1 MDMAKLLQM
10 MMAGGMGGNAGDN
23 SENSDS
29 SARSDNPDS
38 SDKQGYSENNDNN
51 DDFAGSD
58 FADFFENIDFD
69 MISKMGELFSH
80 MNKPDKNSELLS
92 ALRSHLRDEN
102 QHKIDT
108 AMKLSRMVTLLPL
121 LKDSGILNNLF

>member
-1 MDMAKLLQM
+1 MDMAKLLQAM
-10 MMAGGMGGNAGDN
+10 MSGGFGDSDDGSENSGDN
-23 SENSDS
+23 SNSAD
-29 SARSDNPDS
+29 
-38 SDKQGYSENNDNN
+38 SDKTDGDSG
-51 DDFAGSD
+51 GSD
-58 FADFFENIDFD
+58 FGSFFENIDFD

-92 ALRSHLRDEN
+92 ALKPHLRDEN

-108 AMKLSRMVTLLPL
+108 AMKLSRMITLLPF